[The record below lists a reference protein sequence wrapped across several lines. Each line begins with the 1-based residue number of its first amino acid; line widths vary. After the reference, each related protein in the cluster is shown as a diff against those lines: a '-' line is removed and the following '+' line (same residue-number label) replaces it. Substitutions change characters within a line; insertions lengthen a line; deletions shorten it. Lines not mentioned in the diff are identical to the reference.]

1 MSLEPTDPPAAPN
14 PAPEPPPLPAVLLEP
29 RPVIVVLAV
38 AWLIATL
45 AAFTIRDL
53 HDWRPVTVA
62 GLAVGLLGTFIFVW
76 QRAAVRRGSKGAQ
89 SGLK

>member
-14 PAPEPPPLPAVLLEP
+14 PAPEPPALPGVLLEP

-45 AAFTIRDL
+45 AAFTISDL
-53 HDWRPVTVA
+53 RDWRPVTVA

-76 QRAAVRRGSKGAQ
+76 QRAAVRRGSRGAQ